1 MSARKNR
8 DNSVDGTKSFQANP
22 FKKLKGFAAS
32 APPEKDLEKKGK
44 TAAPPP
50 AGEDDAILF
59 AEEMSRL
66 GVKRGKEEKSAPPE
80 KVSGEEDVAASVPAA
95 TDRELFL
102 DALKGM
108 DTVFEDAFPP
118 DEEVLQQALPRRMKL
133 LRQGRLAPEAEID
146 LHGLTRE
153 QARTKVGYFLEDSVY
168 QGKKTVLIV
177 TGRGKGSGGEP
188 VLRAEVEQY
197 LATGAGEWVSEWG
210 RAPRRYGGEGAL
222 VVFLTGKSKRI

>member
-1 MSARKNR
+1 VSGRKSR
-8 DNSVDGTKSFQANP
+8 DKSVGGTKSFQANP

-32 APPEKDLEKKGK
+32 APPEKDPEKKGK
-44 TAAPPP
+44 TAVPPP
-50 AGEDDAILF
+50 SGEDDATLF

-66 GVKRGKEEKSAPPE
+66 GVKRGREEKSAPPE
-80 KVSGEEDVAASVPAA
+80 KVSGEEDGAASVPAA

-108 DTVFEDAFPP
+108 DVVFEDAFPSE
-118 DEEVLQQALPRRMKL
+118 EEVQASPRRMKL
-133 LRQGRLAPEAEID
+133 LRQGRLAPEAKID

-153 QARTKVGYFLEDSVY
+153 EARSKVRYFLEDSVY

-188 VLRAEVEQY
+188 VLRAEVERY
-197 LATGAGEWVSEWG
+197 LATEGGVWVSEWG

-222 VVFLTGKSKRI
+222 VVFLKGKAKSK

>member
-1 MSARKNR
+1 MSGRKSR
-8 DNSVDGTKSFQANP
+8 DKSVGGIKSFQANP

-32 APPEKDLEKKGK
+32 APPEKDPEKKGK

-50 AGEDDAILF
+50 AGEDDATLF

-66 GVKRGKEEKSAPPE
+66 GVKRGREEKSAPPG
-80 KVSGEEDVAASVPAA
+80 KVSGEEDGAASVPAA

-118 DEEVLQQALPRRMKL
+118 EEEVQQVLPRRMKL
-133 LRQGRLAPEAEID
+133 LRQGRLVPEAKID

-153 QARTKVGYFLEDSVY
+153 EARTKVGYFLEDSVY

-188 VLRAEVEQY
+188 VLRAEVERY

-210 RAPRRYGGEGAL
+210 RAPRWYGGEGAL

>member
-1 MSARKNR
+1 VSGRKSR
-8 DNSVDGTKSFQANP
+8 DKSVGGTKSFQANP

-32 APPEKDLEKKGK
+32 APPEKDPEKKGK
-44 TAAPPP
+44 TAVPPP
-50 AGEDDAILF
+50 SGENDATLF

-66 GVKRGKEEKSAPPE
+66 GVKRGREEKSAPPE
-80 KVSGEEDVAASVPAA
+80 KVSGEEDGAASVPAA

-108 DTVFEDAFPP
+108 DTVFEDAFPSE
-118 DEEVLQQALPRRMKL
+118 EEVQAAPRRMKL
-133 LRQGRLAPEAEID
+133 LRQGRLAPEAKID

-153 QARTKVGYFLEDSVY
+153 EARSKVRYFLEDSAY

-188 VLRAEVEQY
+188 VLRAEVERY
-197 LATGAGEWVSEWG
+197 LATEGGVWVSEWG

-222 VVFLTGKSKRI
+222 VVFLKGKAKSK

>member
-1 MSARKNR
+1 MSGKKGR
-8 DNSVDGTKSFQANP
+8 DKSVGGVKSFQANP
-22 FKKLKGFAAS
+22 FRKLKGFAAS
-32 APPEKDLEKKGK
+32 APPEKEPEKRGK
-44 TAAPPP
+44 PAAPPP
-50 AGEDDAILF
+50 SPEDDAALF

-66 GVKRGKEEKSAPPE
+66 GVRGGGKEESAPPGN
-80 KVSGEEDVAASVPAA
+80 VSGEEADASSAPPS

-108 DTVFEDAFPP
+108 DTVFEDAFPSE
-118 DEEVLQQALPRRMKL
+118 EEVQASPRRMKL
-133 LRQGRLAPEAEID
+133 LRQGRLAPEAKID

-153 QARTKVGYFLEDSVY
+153 EARSKVRYFLEDSAY

-188 VLRAEVEQY
+188 VLRAEVERY
-197 LATGAGEWVSEWG
+197 LSTEGGVWVSEWG

-222 VVFLTGKSKRI
+222 VVFLKGKAKSK

>member
-1 MSARKNR
+1 MSGKKGR
-8 DNSVDGTKSFQANP
+8 DKSVGGVKSFQANP
-22 FKKLKGFAAS
+22 FRKLKGFAAS
-32 APPEKDLEKKGK
+32 APPPEKEPGK
-44 TAAPPP
+44 RGKPAASPPSR
-50 AGEDDAILF
+50 EDDAALF

-66 GVKRGKEEKSAPPE
+66 GVRGGGKEESAPPGN
-80 KVSGEEDVAASVPAA
+80 VSGEEDDAASAPPD

-108 DTVFEDAFPP
+108 DVVFEDAFPSE
-118 DEEVLQQALPRRMKL
+118 EEVQAAPRRMKL
-133 LRQGRLAPEAEID
+133 LRQGRLAPEAKID

-153 QARTKVGYFLEDSVY
+153 EARSKVRYFLEDSAY

-188 VLRAEVEQY
+188 VLRAEVERY
-197 LATGAGEWVSEWG
+197 LATEGGVWVSEWG

-222 VVFLTGKSKRI
+222 VVFLKGKAKSK